1 MRRAIWAA
9 LVILA
14 VVGVAVAQD
23 LKTVPA
29 KYTVPTSGAEMYK
42 AYCASCHGADG
53 KGSGPAAVALKAS
66 IPDLTQLAKKNG
78 GKYQFEHVSQIV
90 LGDSLVAAHGNKEM
104 PVWGPAFL
112 AMDQRDRAVVMMRA
126 KNLSK
131 YVEALQT
138 K

>member
-1 MRRAIWAA
+1 MRRAIWFVVV
-9 LVILA
+9 LLS
-14 VVGVAVAQD
+14 VVGAANAQD

-53 KGSGPAAVALKAS
+53 KGSGPAASALKAKL
-66 IPDLTQLAKKNG
+66 PDLTQLAKKNN
-78 GKYQFEHVSQIV
+78 GKFQFEHVSQIV
-90 LGDSLVAAHGNKEM
+90 VGDSLVPAHGNKEM

-131 YVEALQT
+131 YIEGIQA

>member
-1 MRRAIWAA
+1 MRRAIWTAV
-9 LVILA
+9 VILT
-14 VVGVAVAQD
+14 VVGGAIAQD
-23 LKTVPA
+23 IKTVPA
-29 KYTVPTSGAEMYK
+29 KYTVPTSGPEMYK

-53 KGSGPAAVALKAS
+53 RGSGPAATALKAKL
-66 IPDLTQLAKKNG
+66 PDLTQLAKKNG

-131 YVEALQT
+131 YIEALQA

>member
-1 MRRAIWAA
+1 MRRAIWFVVV
-9 LVILA
+9 LLS
-14 VVGVAVAQD
+14 VVGAANAQD

-53 KGSGPAAVALKAS
+53 KGSGPAASALKAKL
-66 IPDLTQLAKKNG
+66 PDLTQLAKKNN
-78 GKYQFEHVSQIV
+78 GKFQFEHVSQIV
-90 LGDSLVAAHGNKEM
+90 VGDSLVPAHGNKEM

-131 YVEALQT
+131 YIEGLQA